1 MFLCSYRDKTGRSN
15 NTCAS
20 TVTRDE
26 RKFISLSLS
35 VANNFALVQRV
46 SFQKHF
52 AKLKLFTAMP
62 EKLSSKSC
70 GPLLNIHWSFTWNQ
84 NTLCNAVS
92 CTFVQLIWNSFS
104 PHCKYFSPKKYI
116 YRDSII
122 ECAEYGFVFCMIYI
136 EQTQMHLWPKNVEL
150 CNRKRTG
157 GAKFRIHCN
166 GGPFTSSLHKKT

>member
-26 RKFISLSLS
+26 RKFISLCGKQF
-35 VANNFALVQRV
+35 FALVQRV

-104 PHCKYFSPKKYI
+104 PHCKYFSPKIYI
-116 YRDSII
+116 YRICWI
-122 ECAEYGFVFCMIYI
+122 WFCILYNWF
-136 EQTQMHLWPKNVEL
+136 QTVSVHLWPKNVEL
-150 CNRKRTG
+150 CNCKRTG

-166 GGPFTSSLHKKT
+166 GAPFTSSLHEKRNK